1 MHRTLALIV
10 TAAFALSLAG
20 AADAA
25 KPCKDEKGKYM
36 KCPPAAAAPAVTP
49 VATRAMA
56 TGGAPNCKKGKAC
69 GHSCIAVD
77 KVCHK

>member
-1 MHRTLALIV
+1 MRRVLTLIA
-10 TAAFALSLAG
+10 TAAFALSIAG

-25 KPCKDEKGKYM
+25 ACRDAKGKFI
-36 KCPPAAAAPAVTP
+36 KCPPPAAAST
-49 VATRAMA
+49 MA

>member
-10 TAAFALSLAG
+10 TAAFAL
-20 AADAA
+20 
-25 KPCKDEKGKYM
+25 YM